1 MCEKLT
7 FENRRLWELVE
18 AGMKGG
24 EKQTLKTIDLPVAEE
39 EVAEDGA
46 VAVVFSTQS
55 SNAVALDTEPM
66 HGLCDSR

>member
-1 MCEKLT
+1 
-7 FENRRLWELVE
+7 
-18 AGMKGG
+18 MKGG